1 MNAIDQLM
9 QSFGAAPSPAMAG
22 LLGLSPS
29 ASSESSAQFLEAL
42 QGLQSAS
49 DVTALNTSVDGQSV
63 DSTKEPYEL
72 LASLGITLPT
82 EAGDLPAEFNLA
94 AAISGKYESA
104 PDALNIAAGNGQLN
118 DRGLSLLASLNELQ
132 AASTSAHGEAV
143 PVLSQKALEEL
154 GFKLEQLPALPT
166 GEELAATAQAGLSSN
181 SHIIPTKGVD
191 GLLSAAPQQSTA
203 ETIPETAVLVETVG
217 NTGAGALNTADGTDT
232 STAPVTDE
240 TADIVGSASNPVG
253 PEVKA
258 TEQPTSDAPV
268 SLASELEAANAAKA
282 AEGLAAEQEAQAAS
296 DPSQD
301 GQEGHAAATMQQAA
315 ASKKAG
321 QPTSSNSKSGPQ
333 KIDASAA
340 KPHDAA
346 TSDTVNRGEQDTLPA
361 KENIPS
367 QSADKQSS
375 RGTVQAAPSRETQA
389 PLTPERLAGHSDT
402 AAIHS
407 VASGLSSMRGES
419 SFLSGMS
426 LLGGKTTPELAHQVG
441 QQLNVSVSKAMK
453 NGQQE
458 FTVRL
463 NPKELGSVRVELSFL
478 KDGHV
483 QAKVMAERPETLDLL
498 QRDVRSLEKTFEA
511 SGHKSDGG
519 IQFSLDTN
527 DQESAGR
534 AFAEA
539 MQQEKMRDELA
550 ARNGTGNAPGNFMP
564 SETEEEIVPLEDI
577 LPNVSV
583 DTGLDIRV

>member
-29 ASSESSAQFLEAL
+29 ASSESSSQFLEAL

-63 DSTKEPYEL
+63 DSSKEPYEL
-72 LASLGITLPT
+72 LASLGIALPT
-82 EAGDLPAEFNLA
+82 EAGDFPAEFNLA
-94 AAISGKYESA
+94 AAISGKFDAA
-104 PDALNIAAGNGQLN
+104 PNALNVAAENGQFN
-118 DRGLSLLASLNELQ
+118 GKGLSLLATLTELQ
-132 AASTSAHGEAV
+132 AGPTSAHGEAV

-154 GFKLEQLPALPT
+154 GFKLEQLPALPS
-166 GEELAATAQAGLSSN
+166 GEELAATAPAGLSSN

-191 GLLSAAPQQSTA
+191 GLMNAAPQQSATEALPETITLA
-203 ETIPETAVLVETVG
+203 ETTG
-217 NTGAGALNTADGTDT
+217 NANIDTPNGTDIT
-232 STAPVTDE
+232 TAPIADEVT
-240 TADIVGSASNPVG
+240 DIVGSVSNQAG
-253 PEVKA
+253 PEVK
-258 TEQPTSDAPV
+258 TSEQPTAEAPL

-282 AEGLAAEQEAQAAS
+282 AEDLAAEQEAQTAS
-296 DPSQD
+296 VSSQD
-301 GQEGHAAATMQQAA
+301 GQEGHAAATVQQAV
-315 ASKKAG
+315 ASKNTGRPA
-321 QPTSSNSKSGPQ
+321 SANSKPGPQ
-333 KIDASAA
+333 TIDATTT
-340 KPHDAA
+340 KPHDGVP
-346 TSDTVNRGEQDTLPA
+346 SGTVNTGEQDSLPT
-361 KENIPS
+361 KESIAA
-367 QSADKQSS
+367 QSADKHAA
-375 RGTVQAAPSRETQA
+375 RGTVQAAPGREAQA

-407 VASGLSSMRGES
+407 VASGLSSMKGES
-419 SFLSGMS
+419 SFLSSMS
-426 LLGGKTTPELAHQVG
+426 LLGGKTTPEQAHQVG

-550 ARNGTGNAPGNFMP
+550 ARNGTGSAPGNFMP

-577 LPNVSV
+577 LSNVSV